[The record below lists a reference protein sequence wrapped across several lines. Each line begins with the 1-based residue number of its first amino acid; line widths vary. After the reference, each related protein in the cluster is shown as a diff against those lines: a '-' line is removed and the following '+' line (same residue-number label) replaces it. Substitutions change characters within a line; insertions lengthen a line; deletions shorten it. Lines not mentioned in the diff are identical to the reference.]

1 MDVKERQRLR
11 NMVSAQQSLLKK
23 HFEVRF
29 LNKLVKDKDDNMKKL
44 MGILQKRLSKEVL
57 SDLVEDMN

>member
-11 NMVSAQQSLLKK
+11 NMVSAQQSRLKK